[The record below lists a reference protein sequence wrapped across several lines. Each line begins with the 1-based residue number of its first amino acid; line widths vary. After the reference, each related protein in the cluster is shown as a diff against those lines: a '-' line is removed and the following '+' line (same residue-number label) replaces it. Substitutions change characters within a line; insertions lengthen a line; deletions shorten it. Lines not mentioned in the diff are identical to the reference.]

1 MFRHFKYC
9 ILWEDDVTLFFYE
22 RLVLGGKCFAS
33 RLFEPVLMNVDPFSE
48 VPHKI
53 TIILL
58 LNT

>member
-1 MFRHFKYC
+1 
-9 ILWEDDVTLFFYE
+9 LWEDDVTLFFYE